1 MTLDLSHYISA
12 QVILMKNI
20 NMKYKF
26 ELERQWEYNSNNV
39 FNVRIEK

>member
-1 MTLDLSHYISA
+1 MTLDLSPYISA

-26 ELERQWEYNSNNV
+26 ELKRQWEYNSNNV
-39 FNVRIEK
+39 LNVRIEK